1 MPRIGLGLGLGQFS
15 GGGGSAFI
23 GLLDTYPN
31 AAAAYS
37 VRLLRTAYTG
47 SAIRVRRSSDNAEQ
61 DIGFVSGSLDTSS
74 LTSLDRKSTRLNSSH
89 SSVSRMPSSA

>member
-1 MPRIGLGLGLGQFS
+1 MILSTHGIV
-15 GGGGSAFI
+15 GSQIQSFV

-37 VRLLRTAYTG
+37 VRKLRTAYTG

-61 DIGFVSGSLDTSS
+61 NIGFTALG
-74 LTSLDRKSTRLNSSH
+74 KW
-89 SSVSRMPSSA
+89 